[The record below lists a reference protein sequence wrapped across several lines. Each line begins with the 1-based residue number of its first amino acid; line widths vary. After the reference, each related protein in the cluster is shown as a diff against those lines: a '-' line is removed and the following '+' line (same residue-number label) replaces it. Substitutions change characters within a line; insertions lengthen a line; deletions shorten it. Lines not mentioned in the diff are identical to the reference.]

1 MPLTPEEFLKTIVLF
16 VVKLILWISDHLLLL
31 PSTKATKN
39 RKFLASVGIAWYE
52 PPRRRHL
59 DCIKYRCIVCFSP
72 SGEPNRKTTSHKQK
86 GPHNISV
93 GTVEDPETVLD
104 REFHC
109 VVFGWFVFLFSFV
122 FFLFP
127 SFLVFLLLPLMRSPV
142 AHWLQILFVAKDDPE
157 LMCLH

>member
-1 MPLTPEEFLKTIVLF
+1 MPLTPDEFLKTIVLF

-39 RKFLASVGIAWYE
+39 RKFLASMGIAWYE

-93 GTVEDPETVLD
+93 GTVEDPEIVLD
-104 REFHC
+104 GEFHC

-122 FFLFP
+122 FSL
-127 SFLVFLLLPLMRSPV
+127 SFLSCIPPSSFDEVSGSPLASDS
-142 AHWLQILFVAKDDPE
+142 L
-157 LMCLH
+157 CS